1 MLQVSQHMIHGP
13 DSRGPVL
20 NTEWSILVILSTTLY
35 SWFVATYC
43 QRFNTSYTFSSVQ
56 FSSRLPF
63 AVLFFPGELIS
74 IKDLELDMQ

>member
-1 MLQVSQHMIHGP
+1 MLQVSQRMIHGP

-20 NTEWSILVILSTTLY
+20 NTEWSIPVRHFITTLY

-63 AVLFFPGELIS
+63 AVLFSPGELIS
-74 IKDLELDMQ
+74 IKDLELDM